1 MSILLDGNFRLD
13 SCQSVWKWP
22 NLQSC
27 EDFYFLYDCLAM
39 VSHITFPCHCL
50 ADSAPI
56 TRAWKYNTVSLLS
69 KDLTWNAGH
78 DFHAKWKI
86 LTENEKKMIRLSS
99 RLTKTS
105 CWMLLRRNGRF
116 NVLTKISFLGQK
128 IFQKK
133 TPKICLKTDIYLG
146 KGYFFLCTTLPG
158 RGKNMV
164 RV

>member
-116 NVLTKISFLGQK
+116 NILRKSNFFGPK
-128 IFQKK
+128 NFPKK
-133 TPKICLKTDIYLG
+133 TTQNLLKDRYLFRKRVLFSLNNFFWLCLEHG
-146 KGYFFLCTTLPG
+146 
-158 RGKNMV
+158 
-164 RV
+164 

>member
-1 MSILLDGNFRLD
+1 MTKPAILWRFLFSIWLLGDGESHHFSLSLLGWFSAHNKSMKIQYSLLTLKRFDLKCRTWF
-13 SCQSVWKWP
+13 SCQMKNLDRKW
-22 NLQSC
+22 
-27 EDFYFLYDCLAM
+27 
-39 VSHITFPCHCL
+39 
-50 ADSAPI
+50 
-56 TRAWKYNTVSLLS
+56 
-69 KDLTWNAGH
+69 
-78 DFHAKWKI
+78 
-86 LTENEKKMIRLSS
+86 KKMIRQSS

-116 NVLTKISFLGQK
+116 NVLPKISFLGQK

>member
-1 MSILLDGNFRLD
+1 MTKPAILWRFLFSIWLLG
-13 SCQSVWKWP
+13 
-22 NLQSC
+22 
-27 EDFYFLYDCLAM
+27 LAM

-116 NVLTKISFLGQK
+116 NILRKSNFFGPK
-128 IFQKK
+128 NFPKK
-133 TPKICLKTDIYLG
+133 TTQNLLKDRYLFR
-146 KGYFFLCTTLPG
+146 K
-158 RGKNMV
+158 
-164 RV
+164 RVLFSLHNFARSWQEHG